1 MSYLAAMLLLAL
13 DGDECRA
20 FVALANLLAHPLCFD
35 FYRLERA
42 RWAPHVAAFD
52 VFFARKLPLL
62 ARHFARAGVL
72 SELFVVDWSLTLFSR
87 AMPLACAARVW
98 DSCLLHG
105 EVFVVRAALGVL
117 RLYAETLGAQDME
130 QILRFLRCL
139 PRTLR
144 DDALFDAIESISISE
159 RKFQDALERERVR
172 CGGGEPSVSHH
183 PRGAPDGAQQDPE
196 GCPIS

>member
-1 MSYLAAMLLLAL
+1 M
-13 DGDECRA
+13 
-20 FVALANLLAHPLCFD
+20 
-35 FYRLERA
+35 
-42 RWAPHVAAFD
+42 
-52 VFFARKLPLL
+52 
-62 ARHFARAGVL
+62 L
-72 SELFVVDWSLTLFSR
+72 SELFVIDWSLTLFSR

-144 DDALFDAIESISISE
+144 DDALFEAIESINISE
-159 RKFQDALERERVR
+159 RKFQDALERERER
-172 CGGGEPSVSHH
+172 CGGEEPCSNRRL
-183 PRGAPDGAQQDPE
+183 RGAPDSVQHDPD